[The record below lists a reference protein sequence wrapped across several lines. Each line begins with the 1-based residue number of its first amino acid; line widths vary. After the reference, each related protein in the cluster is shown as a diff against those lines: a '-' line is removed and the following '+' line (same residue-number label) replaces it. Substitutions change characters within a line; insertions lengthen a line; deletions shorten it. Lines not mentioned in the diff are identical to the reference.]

1 MCLRSLFVMLLDI
14 FIFVICYCFVGQKV
28 LWRFSIRCSRKIQM
42 NFWPTQYILDFKS
55 PICSFLLFLSS
66 LLTDF
71 FLPMNFTDIK
81 YTDLVVSQRIL
92 NNWSGVIES
101 VFL

>member
-1 MCLRSLFVMLLDI
+1 MRLRSLFVTLLDI

-71 FLPMNFTDIK
+71 FLPMNFTDI
-81 YTDLVVSQRIL
+81 
-92 NNWSGVIES
+92 NH
-101 VFL
+101 